1 MTAKKKSWTEKM
13 NSPAEPEIK
22 AIDKAFFGMPVG
34 ALMCIPT
41 PRLLDQYIRHIPKGK
56 KVSMEVMRSD
66 IALETHADFTCPLT
80 SGIFLKIVAE
90 AALEELAQH
99 GDLQRIT
106 PFWRVVEPGSR
117 LAKKL
122 SCGPDFIA
130 DQRMAEHIS

>member
-1 MTAKKKSWTEKM
+1 MTAKRKSWTEKM

-34 ALMCIPT
+34 ARMCIPT
-41 PRLLDQYIRHIPKGK
+41 PRLLEQYIRHIPKGI
-56 KVSMEVMRSD
+56 KVSIETMRTD

-80 SGIFLKIVAE
+80 SGIFLRIVAE
-90 AALEELAQH
+90 AALEQLAQH

-106 PFWRVVEPGSR
+106 PFWRVVDPGSK

-122 SCGPDFIA
+122 SCGTDFIVQ
-130 DQRMAEHIS
+130 QRMAEHIA